1 MSMRESHYLTATFI
15 LLASCSSYP
24 QLATGRSGPLP
35 SPGTY
40 QLAQDSNQT
49 GALENALIS
58 RLAEEGF
65 SRSDNA
71 RYLVQIS
78 FSEVPGQ
85 TGVYAPRGQSADR
98 IMEVWLT
105 APSRSRAT
113 ITRRLVVSF
122 TEAATGT
129 EIYRAHV
136 SEVVRTERSDD
147 GMRLVDAL
155 ATSLPSSNQTKR

>member
-1 MSMRESHYLTATFI
+1 MRGSHYLTAAFI

-24 QLATGRSGPLP
+24 QLVTGRSGPLP

-71 RYLVQIS
+71 RYLVQLS

-85 TGVYAPRGQSADR
+85 TGIYAPRGQSADR
-98 IMEVWLT
+98 TTEGWLT
-105 APSRSRAT
+105 ATTAT
-113 ITRRLVVSF
+113 H
-122 TEAATGT
+122 ATT
-129 EIYRAHV
+129 PHR
-136 SEVVRTERSDD
+136 
-147 GMRLVDAL
+147 
-155 ATSLPSSNQTKR
+155 

>member
-1 MSMRESHYLTATFI
+1 MRGSHYLTAAFI

-24 QLATGRSGPLP
+24 QLVTGRSGPLP

-85 TGVYAPRGQSADR
+85 TGIYAPRGQRSEEHTSELQA
-98 IMEVWLT
+98 IMRNSYAV
-105 APSRSRAT
+105 
-113 ITRRLVVSF
+113 F
-122 TEAATGT
+122 
-129 EIYRAHV
+129 
-136 SEVVRTERSDD
+136 
-147 GMRLVDAL
+147 
-155 ATSLPSSNQTKR
+155 

>member
-1 MSMRESHYLTATFI
+1 MCYVFE
-15 LLASCSSYP
+15 LLIFVVLVFFLMIRRP
-24 QLATGRSGPLP
+24 PRSTRTDTLFPYTTLFR
-35 SPGTY
+35 S
-40 QLAQDSNQT
+40 AQDSNQT

-85 TGVYAPRGQSADR
+85 TGIYAPRGQSADR
-98 IMEVWLT
+98 IKEVWLT

-113 ITRRLVVSF
+113 ITRRLAVSF
-122 TEAATGT
+122 TEVATGT
-129 EIYRAHV
+129 EID
-136 SEVVRTERSDD
+136 RTST
-147 GMRLVDAL
+147 RLN
-155 ATSLPSSNQTKR
+155 SST